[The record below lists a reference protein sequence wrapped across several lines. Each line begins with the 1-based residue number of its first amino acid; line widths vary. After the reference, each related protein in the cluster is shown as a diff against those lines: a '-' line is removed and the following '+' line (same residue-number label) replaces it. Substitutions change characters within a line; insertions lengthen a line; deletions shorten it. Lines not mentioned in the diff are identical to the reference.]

1 MLNSNFFNTSWRD
14 KWCII
19 CYFRGAIHM
28 NNLVASNPTTKK
40 SLRVLYADDMRELRQ
55 LLEVVLG
62 RDGHKVESVAD
73 GHLALNLLRANPAA
87 FDVVI
92 TDHHMP
98 TVSGLQLVAE
108 LREMNYPGRIIVF
121 SSELSEAVE
130 ISYRQHKVDFLLP
143 KPVFPSELRALF
155 ATL

>member
-1 MLNSNFFNTSWRD
+1 MSTPVTTQTANT
-14 KWCII
+14 
-19 CYFRGAIHM
+19 A
-28 NNLVASNPTTKK
+28 PKK
-40 SLRVLYADDMRELRQ
+40 SLRVLYADDMKELRQ

-62 RDGHKVESVAD
+62 RDGHTVESVPD
-73 GHLALNLLRANPAA
+73 GNLALDLVKNNPGS

-98 TVSGLQLVAE
+98 TVSGLELVAR
-108 LREMNYPGRIIVF
+108 LREMHFKGRIIVF
-121 SSELSEAVE
+121 SSELSEEVDAG
-130 ISYRQHKVDFLLP
+130 YRNHRVDFILP